1 MLKIIEKFFKSRM
14 AVGILLMLIQ
24 ATVLVL
30 SVFKLSQYFVYAY
43 IFFLVLSIAVL
54 CKLILSNS
62 NPAFKLAW
70 AILIL
75 VLPVMGGVLYAL
87 FGSESTSTRTFAK
100 KYNSVSTALSKK
112 LTQNP
117 YVMEEI
123 DEEVLPQINYLVKTA
138 RYPVY
143 KNTKV
148 SYFSPGEEKHKALLE
163 QLEKAERYI
172 FLEYFIIQEGIMW
185 DSILEVL
192 ERKAQQGVDVRLIY
206 DDFGCLQTLP
216 SGYEKKIREKGI
228 KCYVFNPFTPM
239 LLIRMNNRDHRK
251 IAIIDGHTAFC
262 GGINLADEYINA
274 YEKHGHWKDASVM
287 LHGDAVYSL
296 TVMFLKAWQFCSKK
310 SESYEKFL
318 PTLHSKQPFETDGFV
333 APYGDSPTDN
343 EPVGENVYLNA
354 ISRAKKSVWFETPY
368 LIIGNELITALKNA
382 AKSGVDVRIITP
394 HIPDKWYVH
403 NVTQT
408 YYDTLIESGVK
419 IYEYTPGFIH
429 SKVMI
434 CDGEIATVGTIN
446 LDFRSLYHHFECGVF
461 IYKNSVIEDIIKD
474 YEKTLLLC
482 ERITLQKARKVSP
495 FKRLV
500 RVFLRLFAPL
510 M

>member
-1 MLKIIEKFFKSRM
+1 MKYIKSFFKSRM
-14 AVGILLMLIQ
+14 SVGILLLLLQVAIIVASVIML
-24 ATVLVL
+24 
-30 SVFKLSQYFVYAY
+30 SEYFIYAY
-43 IFFLVLSIAVL
+43 IFFLLLSVVVL

-75 VLPVMGGVLYAL
+75 VFPVMGGVWYAL
-87 FGSESTSTRTFAK
+87 FGSESTSTKTFSK
-100 KYNSVSTALSKK
+100 KYNAVSTALSRK
-112 LTQNP
+112 LSQNP

-123 DEEVLPQINYLVKTA
+123 DDEVLPQVNYITKIA

-143 KNTKV
+143 KNTKI
-148 SYFSPGEEKHKALLE
+148 SYLSPGEEKLKALLLE
-163 QLEKAERYI
+163 LEKAQRYI
-172 FLEYFIIQEGIMW
+172 FLEYFIIQEGKMW
-185 DSILEVL
+185 NSILEVL
-192 ERKAQQGVDVRLIY
+192 ERKAAQGVDVRVIY
-206 DDFGCLQTLP
+206 DDFGCLKTLP
-216 SGYEKKIREKGI
+216 TGYEKTLREKGI

-274 YEKHGHWKDASVM
+274 FEKHGHWKDASIM

-296 TVMFLKAWQFCSKK
+296 TIMFLKAWQFCSKK
-310 SESYEKFL
+310 SESYDKYL
-318 PTLHSKQPFETDGFV
+318 PTVHSKTPFETDGFI
-333 APYGDSPTDN
+333 APYGDNPTDN

-354 ISRAKKSVWFETPY
+354 ISRAKKSVWFKTPY
-368 LIIGNELITALKNA
+368 LIIGNELLTALKNA
-382 AKSGVDVRIITP
+382 AKSGVDVRIMTP
-394 HIPDKWYVH
+394 HIADKWYVH

-408 YYDTLIESGVK
+408 YYETLISSGVK
-419 IYEYTPGFIH
+419 IYEYTPGFVH

-446 LDFRSLYHHFECGVF
+446 LDFRSLYHHFECGVWM
-461 IYKNSVIEDIIKD
+461 YKNSAINDIIED
-474 YEKTLLLC
+474 YEKTLEKC
-482 ERITLQKARKVSP
+482 ERITLEKTKVSL
-495 FKRLV
+495 FKRLL